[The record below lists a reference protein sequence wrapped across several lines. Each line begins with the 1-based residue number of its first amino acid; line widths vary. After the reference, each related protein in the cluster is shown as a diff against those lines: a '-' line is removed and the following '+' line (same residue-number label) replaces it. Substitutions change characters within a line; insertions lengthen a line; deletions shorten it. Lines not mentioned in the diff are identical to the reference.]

1 MITGLD
7 HVVLLAGEDEASDYF
22 SLLGRSVVD
31 QYTTD
36 DGRRVRGCGVA
47 NTSIEVMSPMGSG
60 AGSDRLNDLISGGT
74 RFASLAFATDN
85 LESAHRTAERRGLN
99 PSDIT
104 MGQRTNVFRCDD
116 TTCGGVK
123 TFIVR
128 SNKPMA
134 LDVGA
139 RDEVTRLDH
148 LVINTPNPERALAH
162 YGARLGLRLA
172 LDRPMPE
179 FGARMIFFKAGDIT
193 IEIIHRL
200 GEDHDPTAVDRL
212 WGLSWEVDDLTAVHA
227 RLSENGTEVS
237 DIRVGRKPGTEVF
250 TVKSRTLD
258 VPTLF
263 IGKTPR

>member
-7 HVVLLAGEDEASDYF
+7 HVVILAAQDESGDYL
-22 SLLGRSVVD
+22 SVLGCSAVD
-31 QYTTD
+31 QYETG
-36 DGRRVRGCGVA
+36 DGRRIRVGAVD
-47 NTSIEVMSPMGSG
+47 NTSVEVMSPVGSG
-60 AGSDRLNDLISGGT
+60 HGADRLNDLISGGT

-85 LESAHRTAERRGLN
+85 LEKAHRTAERRGLN
-99 PSDIT
+99 PGDIT
-104 MGQRTNVFRCDD
+104 TGHRANVFRCDD
-116 TTCGGVK
+116 AICNGVK
-123 TFIVR
+123 TFIVQPR
-128 SNKPMA
+128 SQP
-134 LDVGA
+134 DTGA
-139 RDEVTRLDH
+139 VTPNQVTRLDH

-193 IEIIHRL
+193 IEIIHRI
-200 GEDHDPTAVDRL
+200 GADHDPAAADQL
-212 WGLSWEVDDLTAVHA
+212 WGLSWEVGDLAAAHA
-227 RLSENGTEVS
+227 RLLAHGVTVS
-237 DIRVGRKPGTEVF
+237 DIRTGRKPGTEVF